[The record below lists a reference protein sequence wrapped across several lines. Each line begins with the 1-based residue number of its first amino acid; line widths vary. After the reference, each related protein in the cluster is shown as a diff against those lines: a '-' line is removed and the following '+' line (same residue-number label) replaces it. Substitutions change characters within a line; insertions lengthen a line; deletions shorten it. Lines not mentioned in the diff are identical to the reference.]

1 MENKEF
7 KSVFDQVA
15 KSNGFEKAFG
25 GWFKESTECIVVLNL
40 QKSNFG
46 DHFDL
51 NIKVYI
57 QGVLGNVYKRSK
69 DLIKDIGDYFRRQPP
84 EFNSLFDLSQP
95 MDDAF
100 RNQELLRLFNEFL
113 IPFANKASS
122 RLGVK
127 EMDAKGEISLLP
139 AVKESLM
146 QLD

>member
-1 MENKEF
+1 MDNKEF
-7 KSVFDQVA
+7 KIIFDQVA

-25 GWFKESTECIVVLNL
+25 GWFKESAECIVVLNL

-57 QGVLGNVYKRSK
+57 QGVLGNVYERSK
-69 DLIKDIGDYFRRQPP
+69 ELIKDIGDYFRRQPP
-84 EFNSLFDLSQP
+84 EFNSLFDLSLL
-95 MDDAF
+95 MDDAT
-100 RNQELLRLFNEFL
+100 RNQELARLFNEFL
-113 IPFANKASS
+113 IPFVNNALS
-122 RLGVK
+122 RSGIK

-146 QLD
+146 QLS